1 MHPHNQIRILLVLPA
16 SSPEG
21 QFTGLGTRG
30 EPLFQALRRVLF
42 FALDASEHGA
52 TLRHEF
58 GGVKGIGD
66 ILRP

>member
-1 MHPHNQIRILLVLPA
+1 
-16 SSPEG
+16 
-21 QFTGLGTRG
+21 
-30 EPLFQALRRVLF
+30 
-42 FALDASEHGA
+42 LDASEHGA